1 MTDPASATSPASEK
15 LTEAQRNVEEFWPE
29 VAAEIHRVK
38 HIEPGNQLL
47 PLARIKKIMKL
58 DEDVKMISAEAPLL
72 FAKAAEIFIQELT
85 LRAWLHTEDNKRRT
99 LQRSDIAMAIAKYDM
114 FDFLID
120 IVPREEIKP
129 ARRDFG
135 ARTTADDTK
144 YYFQLAQQ
152 HQMALQQDSGSSS
165 SSGSGTVGGTSGNVV
180 QLQTATTTSATP
192 VQQQPQQPQ
201 FQTVQQMTGPQIA
214 TIATPGP
221 NIILT
226 NPAAAATMQNQVQLA
241 TQNQP
246 IQLMQQVLTPSG
258 EVTHIPIPLNQT
270 QLNFIRTQMQLNQ
283 PGQAAAAPQP
293 IIIHAPQTLQTGPTI
308 IQAAPGGGLF
318 LNSGH
323 LIQHQPQQQQQQ
335 QMPQMAKPQGRPI
348 LKGGNN
354 APQPPNQQQPP
365 QQQQQQPPHPSP
377 LAQMSFASNLEFQ
390 QQMQQFQ
397 QQQQSRSGNPILGSH
412 QPTPQ
417 QQHQPPNNPNNPQQ
431 QQQPPPP
438 QQNQQQQQMN
448 PQLQQ
453 LLAQRQQQQ
462 QQRAIRNQH
471 MQQLPPNF
479 RQQQQHHGGQPQ
491 PGGIINYG
499 RDGGLSPT
507 SNQLARW
514 FSPELLAQA
523 SAGKLP
529 SLNIGQAMSLEE
541 FERNMQHSS
550 ATVHN

>member
-165 SSGSGTVGGTSGNVV
+165 SSGSGTVAGTSGNVV
-180 QLQTATTTSATP
+180 QLQTTTASATP

-226 NPAAAATMQNQVQLA
+226 NPAATMQNQVQLA

-246 IQLMQQVLTPSG
+246 IQLMQQVLTPTG

-335 QMPQMAKPQGRPI
+335 QQIQHI
-348 LKGGNN
+348 
-354 APQPPNQQQPP
+354 QQQ
-365 QQQQQQPPHPSP
+365 
-377 LAQMSFASNLEFQ
+377 
-390 QQMQQFQ
+390 
-397 QQQQSRSGNPILGSH
+397 I
-412 QPTPQ
+412 
-417 QQHQPPNNPNNPQQ
+417 QQH
-431 QQQPPPP
+431 
-438 QQNQQQQQMN
+438 
-448 PQLQQ
+448 
-453 LLAQRQQQQ
+453 
-462 QQRAIRNQH
+462 
-471 MQQLPPNF
+471 
-479 RQQQQHHGGQPQ
+479 QQQQH
-491 PGGIINYG
+491 
-499 RDGGLSPT
+499 
-507 SNQLARW
+507 
-514 FSPELLAQA
+514 E
-523 SAGKLP
+523 
-529 SLNIGQAMSLEE
+529 
-541 FERNMQHSS
+541 
-550 ATVHN
+550 